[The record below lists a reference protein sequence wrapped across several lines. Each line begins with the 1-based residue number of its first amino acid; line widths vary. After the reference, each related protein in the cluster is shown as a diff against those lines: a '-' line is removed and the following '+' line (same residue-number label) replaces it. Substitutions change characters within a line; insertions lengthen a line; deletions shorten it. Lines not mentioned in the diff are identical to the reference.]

1 MHVDVLAWTEDALYI
16 GCYSPE
22 LRASIITRNHFRKLI
37 GFKKRKKL
45 RYNLKLSG
53 CSSVG

>member
-1 MHVDVLAWTEDALYI
+1 MHVDVLAWREDALYI

-45 RYNLKLSG
+45 RYNL
-53 CSSVG
+53 